1 MIRVNRDGLYS
12 EKGYR
17 IRCMRSLLEQLKN
30 DYADCNRLWHKLEK
44 GTADSSQVED
54 LLRVLSWLKEG
65 LNVFNDLGKQGIEVV
80 SWGDLKYIVNGV
92 KHKEMLLRIHAVGG
106 FSSQSRSL

>member
-1 MIRVNRDGLYS
+1 MNRINSDGLYS

-30 DYADCNRLWHKLEK
+30 DYSDCNRLWYALEK
-44 GTADSSQVED
+44 GTADSSQIED
-54 LLRVLSWLKEG
+54 FLRVLSWLKEG
-65 LNVFNDLGKQGIEVV
+65 LNVFNDLGKKGIEVV
-80 SWGDLKYIVNGV
+80 SWGDIEHIVNDV

-106 FSSQSRSL
+106 FSSQSCSL